1 MNNNKYTFLITA
13 VLVGATTTIVSAAI
27 TELYFAFRKR
37 KHGPNLQKLLDRIK
51 SQNKKLTQ
59 HEELIATEVI
69 FPEDIDVTFDDI
81 GGLDHVV
88 NNLRETVLLPLCHA
102 AFFSRKL
109 SPPKGVLLYGP
120 PGCGKTLL
128 AKAIAHEAGAIF
140 INLHISTLMDKWF
153 GESQKLVNAVFSLA
167 KKVQPCIIFI
177 DEIDSFLRERSKG
190 DHEVTAM
197 MKAEFMTLWDGLESS
212 NDTSR
217 IVVLGA
223 TNLPNSLD
231 PAILRRM
238 PKRFHIGSPD
248 LNQRI
253 RILQL
258 LLKNTDL
265 EPSISIQEI
274 AECSKG
280 YSGSDLKEMCKS
292 AAFVPIQELIR
303 AHKGSVQDFDF
314 SESLEL
320 RPLSFRDFFPAQ
332 QMQLTPKGVEV
343 NDLD

>member
-1 MNNNKYTFLITA
+1 M
-13 VLVGATTTIVSAAI
+13 
-27 TELYFAFRKR
+27 
-37 KHGPNLQKLLDRIK
+37 K
-51 SQNKKLTQ
+51 SQNQKLNQ
-59 HEELIATEVI
+59 YEELIATEVV
-69 FPEDIDVTFDDI
+69 FPEDIDAEFSDI
-81 GGLDHVV
+81 GGLDNVI
-88 NNLRETVLLPLCHA
+88 NNLRETVLIPLCHP
-102 AFFSRKL
+102 AFFSRQL
-109 SPPKGVLLYGP
+109 SPPRGVLLYGP

-128 AKAIAHEAGAIF
+128 AKAIAKEAGAVF

-177 DEIDSFLRERSKG
+177 DEIDCFLRERSKG

-197 MKAEFMTLWDGLESS
+197 MKAEFMTLWDGLDSS
-212 NDTSR
+212 ADTSR

-248 LNQRI
+248 LNQRMK
-253 RILQL
+253 ILGV
-258 LLKNTDL
+258 LLKDGNL
-265 EPSISIQEI
+265 ESSLSIQEI
-274 AECSKG
+274 AECSQG
-280 YSGSDLKEMCKS
+280 YSGSDLKEMCKA

-303 AHKGSVQDFDF
+303 AHKGSVQDFNLSD
-314 SESLEL
+314 SVDL
-320 RPLSFRDFFPAQ
+320 RPLTFRDFFPAQ
-332 QMQLTPKGVEV
+332 QKIGPTAKGVEI